1 MITEMEKIDFILKEG
16 AKKGMPLSKFINLE
30 IKEFKDSDTYKE
42 MIKGSKYYKNEGEIK
57 SKKRTFINE
66 NGQEEVAPHAKNYQ
80 LGHPIL
86 YKMINQKAGYLMR
99 KKPTI
104 KQILE
109 KGQNEDADYKE
120 ALKDIFDNK
129 MHKRLKYTLIEAV
142 KRAFGWWQIYIDE
155 NGDFKVRLRYAT
167 RIVAIWKDEEHE
179 VLDALIMFYD
189 VEVYTSE
196 ETKEI
201 KTKVEYY
208 DSEGVRYYIYDAE
221 RLIEDVEEVERR
233 KELVIGKDTEGTTIL
248 GHYTVNGQVRLWEK
262 RIPFIYFK
270 YNGDELPLIH
280 FLRTL
285 LDCYDELC
293 SKMADSIYE
302 APDGVNVVKNYQE
315 EAGTFQ
321 KNLCTYNTV
330 FLDTDGEYDRKKV
343 EITIEA
349 FKAFIE
355 QLRKDIY
362 EGGFGVDTQSEK
374 FGTQDSG
381 VALKQLYADLDLDCS
396 NIETEFKSSL
406 EYFKSFVDEWYAIKE
421 NKDYSKHDVEFVFN
435 KTMTINEKE
444 LIENCNNSMDIL
456 SRATILAK
464 HPYVDNVEDELQKIK
479 DEKEEEE
486 QQAESEYEKMLKSLK
501 TNGEGGNANKNA
513 KVGDE

>member
-16 AKKGMPLSKFINLE
+16 AKKGMPLSKFISME
-30 IKEFKDSDTYKE
+30 INEFKDSKIFKE
-42 MIKGSKYYKNEGEIK
+42 MVKGSKYYKNEGEINEK
-57 SKKRTFINE
+57 VRTYIDE
-66 NGQEEVAPHAKNYQ
+66 NGQEVVAPHAKNYQ

-104 KQILE
+104 KQVVE
-109 KGQNEDADYKE
+109 KGKKEDEDYKE

-167 RIVAIWKDEEHE
+167 RIVPIWKDEEHE

-189 VEVYTSE
+189 VEIYTSE
-196 ETKEI
+196 DTKEI
-201 KTKVEYY
+201 KTKVQYY
-208 DSEGVRYYIYDAE
+208 DSEGVRYYIYDANT
-221 RLIEDVEEVERR
+221 LIEDVEEVERR
-233 KELVIGKDTEGTTIL
+233 KHLIIGKDTEGTAIL
-248 GHYTVNGQVRLWEK
+248 GHYTVNGKVRLWEK

-280 FLRTL
+280 FLKAL

-293 SKMADSIYE
+293 SKMGDSIYE
-302 APDGVNVVKNYQE
+302 APDGVNVVKNYQQ

-321 KNLCTYNTV
+321 KNLETFNTV
-330 FLDTDGEYDRKKV
+330 FLDSDGEYERKKI

-349 FKAFIE
+349 FKSFIE

-406 EYFKSFVDEWYAIKE
+406 EYFKSFVDEWYAIKD
-421 NKDYSKHDVEFVFN
+421 NKDFTKNEVEFIFN

-444 LIENCNNSMDIL
+444 LIENCNNSLDIL
-456 SRATILAK
+456 SRKTILAK
-464 HPYVDNVEDELQKIK
+464 HPYVENVEDELEKIK
-479 DEKEEEE
+479 EEKEELEKE
-486 QQAESEYEKMLKSLK
+486 QDNEYTKMINELNK
-501 TNGEGGNANKNA
+501 NKNA
-513 KVGDE
+513 DGNDGTKVGDN

>member
-16 AKKGMPLSKFINLE
+16 AKKGMPLSKFISME
-30 IKEFKDSDTYKE
+30 INEFKGSKTFKE
-42 MIKGSKYYKNEGEIK
+42 MVKGSKYYKNEGEINEK
-57 SKKRTFINE
+57 VRTYIDE
-66 NGQEEVAPHAKNYQ
+66 NGQEVVAPHAKNYQ

-104 KQILE
+104 KQVVE
-109 KGQNEDADYKE
+109 KDKKEDEDYKE

-167 RIVAIWKDEEHE
+167 RIVPIWKDEEHE

-189 VEVYTSE
+189 VENYTSE
-196 ETKEI
+196 DTKET
-201 KTKVEYY
+201 KTKVQYY
-208 DSEGVRYYIYDAE
+208 DSEGVRYYIYDANT
-221 RLIEDVEEVERR
+221 LIEDVEEVEKRNH
-233 KELVIGKDTEGTTIL
+233 LIIGKDTEGTAIL
-248 GHYTVNGQVRLWEK
+248 GHYTVNGNVRLWEK

-280 FLRTL
+280 FLKAL

-293 SKMADSIYE
+293 SKMGDSIYE
-302 APDGVNVVKNYQE
+302 APDGVNVVKNYQQ
-315 EAGTFQ
+315 EAGSFQ
-321 KNLCTYNTV
+321 KNLQTFNTV
-330 FLDTDGEYDRKKV
+330 FLDSDGEYDRKNI

-349 FKAFIE
+349 FKSFIE

-406 EYFKSFVDEWYAIKE
+406 EYFKSFVDEWYAIKD
-421 NKDYSKHDVEFVFN
+421 NKDFTKNEVEFIFN

-444 LIENCNNSMDIL
+444 LIENCNNSLDIL
-456 SRATILAK
+456 SRKTILAK
-464 HPYVDNVEDELQKIK
+464 HPYVENVEDELEKIK
-479 DEKEEEE
+479 AEKEELEKE
-486 QQAESEYEKMLKSLK
+486 QDNEYTKMINELNK
-501 TNGEGGNANKNA
+501 NKNA
-513 KVGDE
+513 DGNDGTKVGDN